1 MKRLEDHL
9 WFKVGAKRFSSA
21 VGSNAVKLS
30 GFSDIEVWVLKVVRS
45 TALL

>member
-9 WFKVGAKRFSSA
+9 WFKVGASA